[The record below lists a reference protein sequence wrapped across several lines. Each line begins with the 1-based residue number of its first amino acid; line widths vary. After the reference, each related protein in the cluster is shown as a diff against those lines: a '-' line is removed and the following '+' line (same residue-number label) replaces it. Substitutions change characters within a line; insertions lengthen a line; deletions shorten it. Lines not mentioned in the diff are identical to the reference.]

1 MATRNE
7 ILMMNMGDE
16 EKTGWLVLPIT
27 RQKIKMNLVCLAA
40 GASNVRILIRSSGVP
55 RDYDFQ

>member
-1 MATRNE
+1 
-7 ILMMNMGDE
+7 MMNMGDE